1 MEKFSL
7 YFILFIIYSI
17 IGWIM
22 EIIVVGYEEKKFI
35 NRGFLIGPYC
45 PIYGYGAILMIF
57 YLERYKDNFF
67 TVFLLAVIVCSFI
80 EYLVSYIMEKMFNAR
95 WWDYSNRKFNINGRI
110 CLLNA
115 FLFGV
120 LGVLLVYFVNPFLSN
135 LLLKLN
141 ISTLNIISIILFVIF
156 STDFVISMFISYKL
170 KNNIKKMKKD
180 STEEINKKV
189 KEILESKILNR
200 RIFKAF
206 PRFKI
211 NIISIKEI
219 KNKIENK
226 LDEIEEKI
234 NKKN

>member
-141 ISTLNIISIILFVIF
+141 ISTLNIISIILFVVF

>member
-17 IGWIM
+17 IGWIT

-80 EYLVSYIMEKMFNAR
+80 EYLVSYIMENMFNAR